1 MGQSRDSVVAN
12 GPTSAEGP
20 TGRWVNDGGTVIDL
34 VCHEDGR
41 LSGTIRFGSDGTA
54 YKPHQLRGTCV
65 ERPGGRRGIVG
76 TVAGWPQASSMTVL
90 AGELGPDGATLSTSL
105 FMAAGPGPALDWE
118 TASGGT
124 EFRRFAG
131 MRSA

>member
-1 MGQSRDSVVAN
+1 VFAN
-12 GPTSAEGP
+12 GPTSVEGP
-20 TGRWVNDGGTVIDL
+20 TGRWVNDGGTVIEL

-65 ERPGGRRGIVG
+65 KRPGGRRGIVG
-76 TVAGWPQASSMTVL
+76 TVAGWPQPSSVTVWC
-90 AGELGPDGATLSTSL
+90 GELGSDGTTLTTSL
-105 FMAAGPGPALDWE
+105 FMAAGPGPTLDWE
-118 TASGGT
+118 TATGGT

-131 MRSA
+131 RRTA